1 LLCRVRELSVPYG
14 SWGYPREVEGSSF
27 RVELGFHKL
36 RVWLSGDDTP
46 KVVKTEELQSAES
59 QPDGST
65 KFAIRF
71 KRDLIIPTSADES
84 LQLVNA
90 INALIDERR
99 ATELR
104 DKQAAEALK
113 QKLQEEKK
121 GTVH

>member
-1 LLCRVRELSVPYG
+1 LSVDG
-14 SWGYPREVEGSSF
+14 SWGTYPREVEGSSF

-59 QPDGST
+59 RPDGST

-84 LQLVNA
+84 LKLVNA

-113 QKLQEEKK
+113 QKLQKEKK